1 MLGWFVISISP
12 KSDRLVKNLE
22 KADENILEGIEPV
35 DQDTA
40 LRSSG
45 VWRSYTDNHAINKL
59 LEGSHVNTWYNFI
72 RHYCAIDN
80 INDFPGIISK

>member
-45 VWRSYTDNHAINKL
+45 V
-59 LEGSHVNTWYNFI
+59 
-72 RHYCAIDN
+72 
-80 INDFPGIISK
+80 